1 LGIAIDLATAACFPQ
16 KERKGIAERESVL
29 TRFNAF
35 VAADRAIVQDGL
47 DPQTAPRATK
57 NEIIFVQ
64 NQIGFVR
71 HG

>member
-1 LGIAIDLATAACFPQ
+1 MSLEPTSCVSA
-16 KERKGIAERESVL
+16 RKARKAIAERESVL